1 MTDAEL
7 IYLLRMHIS
16 DIKWHRE
23 PDLSEGTVKV
33 LGEAVDAIAAR
44 LAQHTRC
51 EECCEEE
58 CECEESVEA
67 QPAGTEPV

>member
-33 LGEAVDAIAAR
+33 LGANQTPDK
-44 LAQHTRC
+44 LTD
-51 EECCEEE
+51 
-58 CECEESVEA
+58 
-67 QPAGTEPV
+67 

>member
-44 LAQHTRC
+44 LAQPTPERGGVGEEAVARC
-51 EECCEEE
+51 ENI
-58 CECEESVEA
+58 
-67 QPAGTEPV
+67 